1 MSTPTIMQRIGKAG
15 KDYVSGLKQ
24 IPLNESEFS
33 GLRDRAAQSRAV
45 RELNAAP
52 ILPAPYVPA
61 AMDKVNP
68 MAKFGSRPGEKRLD
82 YALKPMP
89 VYDMGGDVPQ
99 TSLDQVRAKVGDVD
113 PVDDGQK
120 EKKPLKQFV
129 QGLKP
134 MGDISTGAQVSPT
147 GPAQTTTVDST
158 ETQIAPAVL
167 HDDGGETVD
176 ADNVNV
182 NDGKHQVAV
191 LKEGEKV
198 LTPEQAEVYDKE
210 QAKKTVENPG
220 AQTEDAHPTDETA
233 VQPQAPA
240 PDKPLPTASH
250 EERVAI
256 KKDQQDA
263 LGMGVSGLT
272 QLGLANIHAK
282 QLGLNPVAVGDEAT
296 PAGFD
301 VNQMTAPKGLNQGAQ
316 APGLPKMA
324 DAVGPTQPA
333 APAVKPDFKTQLAQ
347 LKQDHS
353 AALAERTPEG
363 KVKADYI
370 QAQINDLQKNN
381 PWGSAQNRPGFM
393 GKLGHVAS
401 KIGNIAGDTFIPKIM
416 VNIPGT
422 DLNKQ
427 AQERGLQ
434 EQTAQDVATTEKAN
448 KPAGMP
454 GYHQVTGGAIDP
466 KHPELG
472 PQVAF
477 ENEKNPADI
486 VYQGPITPKTV
497 GGGDKAAFQ
506 KTLAKTG
513 NPDIAK
519 GEKQLKVIAA
529 AHDAGKISDE
539 EYNNALAY
547 IGSTANAPATQSQ
560 KAEVARYGGKTLVF
574 TNKDG
579 SRQGMSYGDAVEQ
592 GLDLNKAEVYSPLSS
607 EKMRAANNSHQ
618 NAVQMADHYQT
629 DMNAYSQIGT
639 QQLADQQA
647 LQYLTSTIE
656 DHPDMVTNLGN
667 AIISAL
673 PKALGGKGE
682 PLTAEATKEAGG
694 QATQDA
700 YAKMSPQARQLA
712 ADYFQTMLSH
722 LQSVKDS
729 QGSVPRSPK
738 LIALEINAIPLP
750 YLSKDESKPAFTRM
764 YERMNNLHN
773 DAVRFGQPE
782 RKEEEEA
789 PTGAPKDGD
798 TQQHGG
804 FTFKFVGDSQQWV
817 KQKPAGQ

>member
-52 ILPAPYVPA
+52 IQPAPYVPA
-61 AMDKVNP
+61 ATDKVNP

-147 GPAQTTTVDST
+147 GPAQTTTMDST

-233 VQPQAPA
+233 IQPQAPA

-324 DAVGPTQPA
+324 DAVGPAQPA

-381 PWGSAQNRPGFM
+381 PFGTAENHPGFT
-393 GKLGHVAS
+393 GKLVHGLA
-401 KIGNIAGDTFIPKIM
+401 KIGNIAGNIVAPGTM
-416 VNIPGT
+416 QLIPGT
-422 DLNKQ
+422 ELNKQ

-434 EQTAQDVATTEKAN
+434 AQTAQDVATAEKAN
-448 KPAGMP
+448 KPGATDT
-454 GYHQVTGGAIDP
+454 YKEATQGGLIDP
-466 KHPELG
+466 AHPELG
-472 PQVAF
+472 PQQAYVD
-477 ENEKNPADI
+477 EKDPSKIHFA
-486 VYQGPITPKTV
+486 GPMPPK
-497 GGGDKAAFQ
+497 
-506 KTLAKTG
+506 
-513 NPDIAK
+513 
-519 GEKQLKVIAA
+519 
-529 AHDAGKISDE
+529 AG
-539 EYNNALAY
+539 
-547 IGSTANAPATQSQ
+547 Q
-560 KAEVARYGGKTLVF
+560 R
-574 TNKDG
+574 
-579 SRQGMSYGDAVEQ
+579 R
-592 GLDLNKAEVYSPLSS
+592 
-607 EKMRAANNSHQ
+607 
-618 NAVQMADHYQT
+618 
-629 DMNAYSQIGT
+629 
-639 QQLADQQA
+639 
-647 LQYLTSTIE
+647 
-656 DHPDMVTNLGN
+656 TNLPTWISKKTIN
-667 AIISAL
+667 SAL
-673 PKALGGKGE
+673 
-682 PLTAEATKEAGG
+682 LTL
-694 QATQDA
+694 D
-700 YAKMSPQARQLA
+700 
-712 ADYFQTMLSH
+712 
-722 LQSVKDS
+722 
-729 QGSVPRSPK
+729 
-738 LIALEINAIPLP
+738 
-750 YLSKDESKPAFTRM
+750 
-764 YERMNNLHN
+764 
-773 DAVRFGQPE
+773 
-782 RKEEEEA
+782 
-789 PTGAPKDGD
+789 
-798 TQQHGG
+798 
-804 FTFKFVGDSQQWV
+804 
-817 KQKPAGQ
+817 

>member
-1 MSTPTIMQRIGKAG
+1 
-15 KDYVSGLKQ
+15 
-24 IPLNESEFS
+24 
-33 GLRDRAAQSRAV
+33 
-45 RELNAAP
+45 
-52 ILPAPYVPA
+52 
-61 AMDKVNP
+61 
-68 MAKFGSRPGEKRLD
+68 
-82 YALKPMP
+82 MP

-147 GPAQTTTVDST
+147 GPAQTTTMDST

-233 VQPQAPA
+233 IQPQAPA

-272 QLGLANIHAK
+272 KLGLANIHAK

-333 APAVKPDFKTQLAQ
+333 APAVQPDFKTQLAQ

-381 PWGSAQNRPGFM
+381 PWGSAENRPGFM

-434 EQTAQDVATTEKAN
+434 EQTAQDVATAEKAN

-454 GYHQVTGGAIDP
+454 GYHQVTGGAVDP

-506 KTLAKTG
+506 KTLAKIGTSDVAD
-513 NPDIAK
+513 PQKQQAAI
-519 GEKQLKVIAA
+519 EK
-529 AHDAGKISDE
+529 AHTDGKITDE
-539 EYNNALAY
+539 EYSNAQAY
-547 IGSTANAPATQSQ
+547 LGSTANAPATQASASEAKEEAKYKGKTFYHDDANGRHGYTYSELKAQGLKPEDAEMVNEGTAEKDRVKNDSYEQIHKSFDKYQ
-560 KAEVARYGGKTLVF
+560 KDLTEASDKDKLSTSDLHALEVLTADEHQASFAETLAGGLLDASIEAVTAGKTPAAFNSYTKKLQESSLTKEQYTDMSPAARQVLADYYTALMAHFANMKATQGTIPRNPAIIQTEMHAVPKPYLHGDEAAPAFQNYMDSIDGRNYNNVKFGTKAKPTAAAVSKATGGK
-574 TNKDG
+574 
-579 SRQGMSYGDAVEQ
+579 
-592 GLDLNKAEVYSPLSS
+592 
-607 EKMRAANNSHQ
+607 AA
-618 NAVQMADHYQT
+618 APAP
-629 DMNAYSQIGT
+629 A
-639 QQLADQQA
+639 
-647 LQYLTSTIE
+647 
-656 DHPDMVTNLGN
+656 P
-667 AIISAL
+667 
-673 PKALGGKGE
+673 
-682 PLTAEATKEAGG
+682 AG
-694 QATQDA
+694 ATQEGVDA
-700 YAKMSPQARQLA
+700 NGNVVGHVVNGVWVPLAKQ
-712 ADYFQTMLSH
+712 
-722 LQSVKDS
+722 
-729 QGSVPRSPK
+729 
-738 LIALEINAIPLP
+738 
-750 YLSKDESKPAFTRM
+750 
-764 YERMNNLHN
+764 
-773 DAVRFGQPE
+773 
-782 RKEEEEA
+782 
-789 PTGAPKDGD
+789 
-798 TQQHGG
+798 
-804 FTFKFVGDSQQWV
+804 
-817 KQKPAGQ
+817 